1 MYGVAAFNFYCPGI
15 GRRVGWLDKMHPYVY
30 MKSTSYISQYLDN
43 WQVETFVFLA
53 IWTVL
58 TLLQMVF
65 LRKEYQFA
73 MFHSF
78 FIAGLVS
85 IS

>member
-1 MYGVAAFNFYCPGI
+1 
-15 GRRVGWLDKMHPYVY
+15 
-30 MKSTSYISQYLDN
+30 MKSKSYISQYLDN